1 MQVPFVNKEG
11 GGLRDWSFKAPL
23 KTSLINTAGPWP
35 IRGLEAP
42 TLHTVENPRY
52 NFTVGSPSS
61 WFCIWRPDRPQIV
74 SYCNR
79 YLGKKIIFSWVDPHS
94 SNPCC
99 SRLNCNV
106 TLLYIIFFLS
116 YEFTISSKCV
126 LLATFPSTSLDF
138 AWLSHLSLFPRPLPS
153 SWQKGNL
160 WEVVHERK
168 SRTWIF

>member
-1 MQVPFVNKEG
+1 MLWHLAPWANSGVGGGSNGDDEQVYHPDRIYSLVGVKMWICYYLSSDWWIQDKEINPSTLQSICRCLLSIKRG

-35 IRGLEAP
+35 IQGLEAP

-79 YLGKKIIFSWVDPHS
+79 YLGKK
-94 SNPCC
+94 
-99 SRLNCNV
+99 
-106 TLLYIIFFLS
+106 
-116 YEFTISSKCV
+116 
-126 LLATFPSTSLDF
+126 
-138 AWLSHLSLFPRPLPS
+138 
-153 SWQKGNL
+153 
-160 WEVVHERK
+160 
-168 SRTWIF
+168 